1 MYKKILLPLLSFFF
15 VLHAQNSYAICA
27 SKIIYVQDTS
37 LSVNYRIN
45 EANMIKRTLDDAVG
59 ANNYIYLPM
68 DDLFARTE
76 GVINPTTYG
85 SSIPGAGVARSRGY
99 GHTLPYLSLASA
111 VKLCDH
117 GCDDPDKADQYGR
130 SYKCAIIYWG
140 DNVITHKNPNIAAHD
155 YRAFKWAMS
164 DTSNRAINSSH
175 RFFINLSFVS
185 TTSAVS
191 SELRAMSEELYL
203 MHKKHLIEVFP
214 CATHP
219 PQHSVR
225 PEFKKLLQLCLTAL
239 GIVNNA

>member
-1 MYKKILLPLLSFFF
+1 
-15 VLHAQNSYAICA
+15 
-27 SKIIYVQDTS
+27 
-37 LSVNYRIN
+37 
-45 EANMIKRTLDDAVG
+45 MIKRTLDDAVG

-164 DTSNRAINSSH
+164 DTSNRANSSH
-175 RFFINLSFVS
+175 RFFINLLCVNNICRFIRTESRLKSF
-185 TTSAVS
+185 T
-191 SELRAMSEELYL
+191 L
-203 MHKKHLIEVFP
+203 MHKKL
-214 CATHP
+214 
-219 PQHSVR
+219 
-225 PEFKKLLQLCLTAL
+225 
-239 GIVNNA
+239 